1 MHIHLP
7 KPSHGWREFLG
18 EVGVIVI
25 GVLIALGAEQA
36 VEAAHHRSQV
46 HEMTAKLRAESLE
59 NRHVLGYDLLVMRQT
74 SAEIDADIGA
84 LGNCTGSMAELR
96 PLAPVNF
103 LLPSNTAWLAVR
115 DIGLLPLMPEGLADS
130 YWKLDAVQESID
142 IHLHAYDAASAQ
154 AAGAVESVRR
164 GGADRQLCNETSLSL
179 ERLKQTAGGVSGLTD
194 FYRTSNER
202 VLRGERLDLAGDVL
216 RRQSQMARAGELRS

>member
-18 EVGVIVI
+18 EIGVIVI

-59 NRHVLGYDLLVMRQT
+59 NRHVLDYDLLVMRQA
-74 SAEIDADIGA
+74 SAEIDADITA
-84 LGNCTGSMAELR
+84 LGSCTGSRAELR
-96 PLAPVNF
+96 PLASVNF
-103 LLPSNTAWLAVR
+103 LLPSDTAWLAVR
-115 DIGLLPLMPEGLADS
+115 DSDLLPLMPEGLTDS
-130 YWKLDAVQESID
+130 YWKLDTT
-142 IHLHAYDAASAQ
+142 Q
-154 AAGAVESVRR
+154 AAIIGSLQGYDTGVVQAEGAVESVRV
-164 GGADRQLCNETSLSL
+164 GDADRQVCDEALMAL
-179 ERLKQTAGGVSGLTD
+179 ERLKGTVRLVSGLTH
-194 FYRTSNER
+194 FYRRSNER